1 MAQGVMSKPAQ
12 STVNEIWMSLKSV
25 VMLPLTSLALEVY
38 PLTDE
43 ELFPLVNVRI
53 DGSFVLS

>member
-1 MAQGVMSKPAQ
+1 MAQGVTSKPAQ

-25 VMLPLTSLALEVY
+25 VMLPLTSPALEIY

>member
-1 MAQGVMSKPAQ
+1 MSKPAQ

-43 ELFPLVNVRI
+43 ELFPLANVRI